1 MACSMDML
9 NVITMPA
16 PDGPTPDGMKVA
28 SLAGPDTLQPAPAC
42 PVLAIGAFT
51 LWPMSYIDNRVSFG
65 MVMYDPL
72 WEIVQQ
78 VEKPGARYVYQI
90 TLNETDG
97 SGSVTFSGQANQ
109 SVTMSLDEIC
119 QMLLL

>member
-9 NVITMPA
+9 SLLKLSAPQGPIPA
-16 PDGPTPDGMKVA
+16 GMKVTA
-28 SLAGPDTLQPAPAC
+28 LQGPDTLQSANPG
-42 PVLAIGAFT
+42 PVLGVGSFT

-72 WEIVQQ
+72 WKVVNT

-90 TLNETDG
+90 ALNGTG
-97 SGSVTFSGQANQ
+97 SEGSVTFSGQANQ

-119 QMLLL
+119 QMLF

>member
-9 NVITMPA
+9 SVLKISA
-16 PDGPTPDGMKVA
+16 PKGPTPEGMKVTA
-28 SLAGPDTLQPAPAC
+28 LQDPNTLQPANPG
-42 PVLAIGAFT
+42 PVLGVGGFT

-65 MVMYDPL
+65 MVMYDL
-72 WEIVQQ
+72 NWNVVNT

-90 TLNETDG
+90 TKNGEGDQR
-97 SGSVTFSGQANQ
+97 SVTFAGQANQ

-119 QMLLL
+119 QMLF

>member
-9 NVITMPA
+9 SVLKLSA
-16 PDGPTPDGMKVA
+16 PKGPIPEGMKVTA
-28 SLAGPDTLQPAPAC
+28 LQGPDTLQSANPG
-42 PVLAIGAFT
+42 PVLGVGGFT

-65 MVMYDPL
+65 MVMYDL
-72 WEIVQQ
+72 NWNVVST

-90 TLNETDG
+90 TLSGQGGE
-97 SGSVTFSGQANQ
+97 GSVTFSGQANQ

-119 QMLLL
+119 QMLY